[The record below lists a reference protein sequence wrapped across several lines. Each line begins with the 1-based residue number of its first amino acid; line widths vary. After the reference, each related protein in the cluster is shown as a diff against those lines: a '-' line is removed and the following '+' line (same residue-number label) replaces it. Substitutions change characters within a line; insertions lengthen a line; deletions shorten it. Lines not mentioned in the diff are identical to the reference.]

1 MCVYTALK
9 RARFGG
15 ARHGGWESERVRSG
29 LRRVGVAEDCYLPCS
44 TLYTMQHTA
53 THCNTLQ
60 LAAAPCVEV
69 AQDRCLPCGIFFAH
83 LVVSLDFGC
92 AHHVGEAKHV
102 AWSMSRVIVTWLI
115 HKMHNYTSSFYNQSH
130 DCDPRGGGGEYKK
143 GGRGVLMVSLVGLRV
158 SLNEQ
163 SN

>member
-1 MCVYTALK
+1 MYIYVCIYSAQESKIRWGKTWGL
-9 RARFGG
+9 RER
-15 ARHGGWESERVRSG
+15 ESEEWVEASRCG
-29 LRRVGVAEDCYLPCS
+29 RRLLSALLNVVHNATHCN
-44 TLYTMQHTA
+44 TLQHTA

-102 AWSMSRVIVTWLI
+102 A
-115 HKMHNYTSSFYNQSH
+115 
-130 DCDPRGGGGEYKK
+130 
-143 GGRGVLMVSLVGLRV
+143 
-158 SLNEQ
+158 
-163 SN
+163 